1 MIEVSCFYMD
11 YNYEPINFTFIKY
24 EKFMK
29 IILQKRKIVISFK
42 NLLNHQILYKYYILS
57 LITTEDTSKI
67 YSNLIN
73 PYDGFA
79 IYGISTEK
87 IWKYLYYDKGY
98 DIVPLEKDYIRNPF
112 KTREP
117 IRETSIKKQK
127 KLFKMMNS
135 YYYDK
140 KLLCDPMIIMNNYL
154 SILILST
161 NVQKIINYEKEIY
174 LLCCI
179 RGFNKDI
186 YSTIKKFI

>member
-67 YSNLIN
+67 YSN
-73 PYDGFA
+73 DGFA

-98 DIVPLEKDYIRNPF
+98 DIVPLEKDYTRNPF

-161 NVQKIINYEKEIY
+161 SVQKIIDYEKEIY